1 MKFKILLVIDSLG
14 SGGAQ
19 RQIVTLAVAL
29 KRQGH
34 DVSFFIYHPE
44 YHFLAPLEQEG
55 IPVHYCR
62 KPSRFSVK
70 PVIELR
76 RILLRER
83 HAVAIAF
90 LETPS
95 LYLELASLSAGET
108 RVIVSERLGFADS
121 RLDLKTYLLQQF
133 HRLADVITVNSHH
146 QADRMAR
153 HFPWMRAK
161 LKTIW
166 NGFDLEQFRPSPTLN
181 PNPASLRLLCVSS
194 VSFKKNSI
202 SLARAVQICRERAG
216 IRVEVSW
223 AGALRVSGEG
233 TAARDETDA
242 FLRSSDLQDQWCWL
256 GVRSDIP
263 ALLASCDAL
272 VHPSFFE
279 GLPNAIC
286 EAMACGRPVLASRVC
301 DHPLLVGHGERGLLF
316 DPSSERDIADAIRHF
331 ASMGIADRQRMG
343 LAARQF
349 CEERLS
355 LDRFIDAY
363 SALLDPKSGA
373 CAQGA

>member
-1 MKFKILLVIDSLG
+1 
-14 SGGAQ
+14 
-19 RQIVTLAVAL
+19 
-29 KRQGH
+29 
-34 DVSFFIYHPE
+34 
-44 YHFLAPLEQEG
+44 
-55 IPVHYCR
+55 
-62 KPSRFSVK
+62 
-70 PVIELR
+70 
-76 RILLRER
+76 
-83 HAVAIAF
+83 
-90 LETPS
+90 
-95 LYLELASLSAGET
+95 
-108 RVIVSERLGFADS
+108 
-121 RLDLKTYLLQQF
+121 
-133 HRLADVITVNSHH
+133 
-146 QADRMAR
+146 
-153 HFPWMRAK
+153 MRAK